1 MNTNFKSGFVAILGR
16 PNVGKSTLLN
26 QIMGHK
32 ISIVTNK
39 AQTTRNNIRGVYTK
53 PGAYQIVFV
62 DTPGVHTTKKQLDR
76 FLNSSALKTTKDVDL
91 LLFLAPSNETIGKND
106 LFLLK
111 QIQNLEIPKILV
123 ITKADLVNK
132 EQLIVKATEWN
143 AYQEFFDE
151 IVITSSSQDLNL
163 DKLLELIVKYLPQT
177 NYQFYDQETIT
188 DQPERFMIRE
198 IIRENVLLKTGQEV
212 PHSVAILIDQLEKYQ
227 TKINIIASIVV
238 ERASQKAIMIGKQGS
253 KIADIRYKSKKQ
265 IQQMYHQKVNLELF
279 VKVQPNWTNSAS
291 LIKKMG
297 YDKDKY

>member
-1 MNTNFKSGFVAILGR
+1 MNTNFKSGFVVILGR

-227 TKINIIASIVV
+227 TKVNIIASIVV

>member
-132 EQLIVKATEWN
+132 EQLIVKATEW
-143 AYQEFFDE
+143 
-151 IVITSSSQDLNL
+151 
-163 DKLLELIVKYLPQT
+163 
-177 NYQFYDQETIT
+177 
-188 DQPERFMIRE
+188 
-198 IIRENVLLKTGQEV
+198 
-212 PHSVAILIDQLEKYQ
+212 
-227 TKINIIASIVV
+227 
-238 ERASQKAIMIGKQGS
+238 
-253 KIADIRYKSKKQ
+253 
-265 IQQMYHQKVNLELF
+265 
-279 VKVQPNWTNSAS
+279 
-291 LIKKMG
+291 
-297 YDKDKY
+297 